1 LGRYGTLSGVSWVLA
16 FVGFAVLIILHEAG
30 HFAAAKAVG
39 MRVEKFYLFFGK
51 PLWSIRRGETE
62 YGIGWIPAG
71 GFVKITGMDPREEL
85 PEDVLPRAYY
95 RQPAWKRIV
104 VIAAGPLVNIV
115 IAFVVIFGVY
125 ALSGVPRVAPVVDA
139 VQKRSPA
146 AGKLEPSDRVVA
158 IDGVRGFDAGLDEGN
173 AEERRLALTAA
184 IGKHTCAAADRR
196 VGCVATTPARVTVER
211 DGRERTF
218 SIAPR
223 LAEVENPQTGRKE
236 QRYLLGISYG
246 GTLLPASVGTAAK
259 ETPDYIWFVTSET
272 AKAITRLFYSAE
284 ARKEIGSVAGAYD
297 ATRRTI
303 EFSIPRALLLLGVV
317 SLSLAIINLAPFLPL
332 DGGHIFWAIAEK
344 LRGRPI
350 PFSWLERASVVGF
363 VLVIALFAL
372 GLTNDIGRF
381 TDGTA
386 ARQVGGP

>member
-1 LGRYGTLSGVSWVLA
+1 MSWVLA
-16 FVGFAVLIILHEAG
+16 FVGFALLIVLHEFG

-51 PLWSIRRGETE
+51 PLWSVRRGETE

-85 PEDVLPRAYY
+85 PEDVLPRAYH
-95 RQPAWKRIV
+95 RQPTWKRVV
-104 VIAAGPLVNIV
+104 VIAAGPFVNIV
-115 IAFVVIFGVY
+115 IAFVLIFAVY
-125 ALSGVPRVAPVVDA
+125 ATAGIQAQAPVVNSVTKGSAADGVLEPDDRIVRIDDVA
-139 VQKRSPA
+139 GYDGGLTVDNTLDRVRALTTQIGTHRCA
-146 AGKLEPSDRVVA
+146 AGDRKL
-158 IDGVRGFDAGLDEGN
+158 GCQ
-173 AEERRLALTAA
+173 AE
-184 IGKHTCAAADRR
+184 
-196 VGCVATTPARVTVER
+196 TPVRVTVER
-211 DGRERTF
+211 DGREQVFPVT
-218 SIAPR
+218 PR
-223 LAEVENPQTGRKE
+223 LTKVEAADGGTEERM
-236 QRYLLGISYG
+236 LLGIAYG
-246 GTLLPASVGTAAK
+246 GDFVHAGIGKAAS

-303 EFSIPRALLLLGVV
+303 EFSTPRALILLGVV

-381 TDGTA
+381 IDGSA
-386 ARQVGGP
+386 ARMVEGP